1 MKASKGVQKVI
12 LFLVFFSLIILCI
25 AISTTAANAGKL
37 GDINSDGSIDSID
50 VSLLKRHILRKNI
63 LTGTAHTPMLIPTET
78 GK

>member
-12 LFLVFFSLIILCI
+12 LFLVFFSLIISCI

-50 VSLLKRHILRKNI
+50 VSLLKRHKTYLQER
-63 LTGTAHTPMLIPTET
+63 HTPMLIPTET